1 MKERAETVYV
11 KQEKVEEYKME
22 RGVRRQRD
30 RQYKRQKNMQLPADC
45 SLHLLYITGH
55 TKPFYKPMLP
65 FCKRG
70 KKGTIPHLMKCSQ
83 M

>member
-1 MKERAETVYV
+1 MKTNTKERAETVYV

-45 SLHLLYITGH
+45 SLHLLSITGH
-55 TKPFYKPMLP
+55 
-65 FCKRG
+65 
-70 KKGTIPHLMKCSQ
+70 IHLFTNPCCLSATELNM
-83 M
+83 